1 MTKIIKILTLTA
13 MAVTLS
19 GCIIAI
25 GDDWDDNNYTDS
37 SATPESPE
45 SPESKKTIGKDE

>member
-1 MTKIIKILTLTA
+1 MTKIIKIVTLTA

-25 GDDWDDNNYTDS
+25 GDDWDDNYTDS
-37 SATPESPE
+37 SATSETTQSIE
-45 SPESKKTIGKDE
+45 TQKTIGKDE